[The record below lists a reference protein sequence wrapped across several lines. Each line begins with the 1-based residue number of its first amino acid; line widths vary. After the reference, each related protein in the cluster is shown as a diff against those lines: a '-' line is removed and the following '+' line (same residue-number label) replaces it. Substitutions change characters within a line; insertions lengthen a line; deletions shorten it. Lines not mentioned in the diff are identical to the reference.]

1 LGAVTVSLSDSKL
14 AKELGR
20 SGTWTIAILCLLAIA
35 VTLLFQWLGPP
46 TVEEVESDIWHDWAR
61 ATVDGQ
67 GENIAGLL
75 ARNQRDACQ
84 QLIND
89 FGRTTARHGESFV
102 LRTSVRS
109 IKVINRNG
117 ATFASWQSEEASL
130 VTGAAGWSQIEIP
143 LTADTPEPVGSL
155 EVLYKFNEQT
165 FGALPNL
172 RRLAWLHRLAGWLV
186 AILAIAMLVAAIT
199 NLLRL
204 RERALRVRSQ
214 QVTLDL
220 ARQLCHELRNGL
232 WAFSLEGNN
241 LRRLFEL
248 IDRYFAE
255 EPSALAEAAK
265 RLSIDSK
272 EMDRL
277 RRQIQKFLADRHL
290 DPSTDVLAANELAK
304 ESQQQIE
311 SFSRYINLTVEQLD
325 RNLLGR
331 SLGWEPSPVRVR
343 DCWEEACGL
352 LALRFHSAGIQH
364 HELIRTDDDLV
375 MVDRRALVHIFVNL
389 AKNALEAMRDLR
401 PPGVITF
408 QLDRQNDQVEAIVHN
423 LGKPIEPTILPHI
436 FDEGFST
443 KSGAGRGIGLALVK
457 ESVQRMN
464 GTISVISDHTG
475 TSFRLRIPSHVPEHA
490 TLPVNAST

>member
-1 LGAVTVSLSDSKL
+1 VSFSEIKL
-14 AKELGR
+14 AKQLGR
-20 SGTWTIAILCLLAIA
+20 SGTWTVVILCLLAIM

-75 ARNQRDACQ
+75 ARNQKDACQ
-84 QLIND
+84 QLLDD
-89 FGRTTARHGESFV
+89 FGRTTTRHGESFV
-102 LRTSVRS
+102 LRTSVQS
-109 IKVINRNG
+109 IKVVDRQG
-117 ATFASWQSEEASL
+117 ATFAAWETGDSSASEVSPR
-130 VTGAAGWSQIEIP
+130 WSQVEIP
-143 LTADTPEPVGSL
+143 LTTETPEPIGSL
-155 EVLYKFNEQT
+155 QVVYKFNEQT

-186 AILAIAMLVAAIT
+186 AILALAMLGAAIA

-204 RERALRVRSQ
+204 RERALRVKSQ

-248 IDRYFAE
+248 IDRYFSE
-255 EPSALAEAAK
+255 EPSALDDAAQ
-265 RLSIDSK
+265 RLAIDSK

-277 RRQIQKFLADRHL
+277 RRKVKKFLADRHL
-290 DPSTDVLAANELAK
+290 DPNTDVLAANELAK
-304 ESQQQIE
+304 ESQRQIE

-331 SLGWEPSPVRVR
+331 SLGWEPAPVRVR
-343 DCWEEACGL
+343 DCWNEACEL
-352 LALRFHSAGIQH
+352 LALRFHSAGIEH
-364 HELIRTDDDLV
+364 RDRLCTDDDLV
-375 MVDRRALVHIFVNL
+375 LVDRRALVHIFVNL
-389 AKNALEAMRDLR
+389 AKNALEAMRDQR
-401 PPGVITF
+401 PPGTVTF
-408 QLDRQNDQVEAIVHN
+408 QLDRRDDHVEAVVHN
-423 LGKPIEPTILPHI
+423 SGKPIEPSILPQI

-443 KSGAGRGIGLALVK
+443 KSGAGRGLGLAMVK
-457 ESVQRMN
+457 DSVERMN
-464 GTISVISDHTG
+464 GVISVTSDPSG
-475 TSFRLRIPSHVPEHA
+475 TSFRLRIPGHLPRSAEVP
-490 TLPVNAST
+490 TDASS